1 MTASRRGLLIAA
13 AVLAAAP
20 PPRMRAAARA
30 QTAATA
36 AWAPARPL
44 RFVVPFPAGGA
55 TDVVARVLA
64 ERMQDRLGQ
73 PVVVENRTGAG
84 GNVGVESV
92 VRAAPDGH
100 TILMGTTGTLTVNP
114 HLYASLPFDPARDLA
129 PVSMAFATDHVLIVN
144 PAVPARTAQE
154 FLALAR
160 AQPGR
165 LSYGSAGAGSSTH
178 TVAELF
184 KMVAGVDLQHVP
196 YRGSAP
202 ALNDTVAGTVQVM
215 LDQLPSAIGQIR
227 AGTVRALAVT
237 GPRRSRLLPDVPTM
251 AEIGLAEA
259 EATSWGAVM
268 APAGTPAPA
277 VERLNA
283 VLVETLGTPAVQE
296 RLAQTGADAV
306 SSTPAELAERIRAET
321 EMWGRVVRAA
331 RITVN

>member
-1 MTASRRGLLIAA
+1 MTAHRRGLIAA
-13 AVLAAAP
+13 MLATP
-20 PPRMRAAARA
+20 LMRPWPGRA
-30 QTAATA
+30 Q
-36 AWAPARPL
+36 PAGWSPSRPV

-55 TDVVARVLA
+55 TDVVARVLG
-64 ERMQDRLGQ
+64 ERVQERLGQ

-114 HLYASLPFDPARDLA
+114 HLYASLPFDPAKDLA

-144 PAVPARTAQE
+144 PNVPARTAQE
-154 FLALAR
+154 FLALVRAR
-160 AQPGR
+160 PGQ

-184 KMVAGVDLQHVP
+184 KMVAGVDIQHVP

-237 GPRRSRLLPDVPTM
+237 GPRRSGLLPDVPTV
-251 AEIGLAEA
+251 AEIGLADA

-268 APAGTPAPA
+268 VPTATPAPA
-277 VERLNA
+277 IGRLNA
-283 VLVETLGTPAVQE
+283 VVVEALAVPAVQE
-296 RLAQTGADAV
+296 RLAQAGADAV
-306 SSTPAELAERIRAET
+306 SSSPADLAERIRAET
-321 EMWGRVVRAA
+321 EKWGRVVRAA